1 MKLAKNERL
10 RRSNLNG
17 VTHSI
22 RMEDTVASPARITQ
36 FQDIS
41 NESLV
46 KRVLQ
51 GDTALFEVLMRRH
64 NQRLYRIARVVLQDD
79 DEAEDV
85 MQDAYVKAYEH
96 LHQFEGCASFSTWLS
111 RIALYEALARARKRK
126 RVVAMDTISD
136 SEKETMHSLQSSAP
150 SPEYEASTAEIRRLL
165 EQEVDALP
173 EDYRTIFVLR
183 DVEDIDVAEVAD
195 ILEISLA
202 NVKTR
207 LHRAHALLRKR
218 LLLRTGA
225 QSREA
230 FLFHARRCDR
240 VVKAVFA
247 RLDFKTAP

>member
-1 MKLAKNERL
+1 
-10 RRSNLNG
+10 
-17 VTHSI
+17 
-22 RMEDTVASPARITQ
+22 MEDIVASPVRITQ

-46 KRVLQ
+46 KRVLE
-51 GDTALFEVLMRRH
+51 GDTTLFEVLMRRH

-96 LHQFEGCASFSTWLS
+96 LHQFEGRASFSTWLS

-173 EDYRTIFVLR
+173 EDYRTIFMLR
-183 DVEDIDVAEVAD
+183 DVEDIEVAEVAD
-195 ILEISLA
+195 ILEISQA

-218 LLLRTGA
+218 LFLRTGA
-225 QSREA
+225 RSREA

-240 VVKAVFA
+240 IVKAVSA
-247 RLDFKTAP
+247 RLEFKQDRNANTVT